1 MLANSERIKIPDALL
16 IVWEVRK
23 TAYLVER
30 RVPFTYVE
38 VSNVG
43 ANISSKNENSFVI
56 HYCFFS

>member
-38 VSNVG
+38 VFKCKG
-43 ANISSKNENSFVI
+43 KYFIEELEFI
-56 HYCFFS
+56 HHTLLFS